1 MMEPKKSLSSCN
13 QQTLESVQKRFQQ
26 WRENREKGG
35 RIPRE
40 LWETACQL
48 FPHYSIN
55 QIARGLKLDYV
66 GLRNRIKPATKKEK
80 EPHFVEF
87 SMGKDHRVVD
97 GKLKMKDSRGGGIK
111 IRIKKTAVGR
121 VIGLMSGLTD
131 GSL

>member
-66 GLRNRIKPATKKEK
+66 GLRDRINPALKE
-80 EPHFVEF
+80 EEGPHFVEF
-87 SMGKDHRVVD
+87 SMGKAQRAVD
-97 GKLKMKDSRGGGIK
+97 CK
-111 IRIKKTAVGR
+111 
-121 VIGLMSGLTD
+121 
-131 GSL
+131 

>member
-1 MMEPKKSLSSCN
+1 MEPNNSLASRN

-26 WRENREKGG
+26 WRKNREKGG

-40 LWETACQL
+40 LWATACLL
-48 FPHYSIN
+48 FPRYSIN
-55 QIARGLKLDYV
+55 QISRGLMLDYV
-66 GLRNRIKPATKKEK
+66 GLRNRIKPATKEEK
-80 EPHFVEF
+80 EPYFVEL
-87 SMGKDHRVVD
+87 SMGKAHRVVD